1 MTPCQYDETRVQHGG
16 GVIQTGAAKA
26 GAFHV
31 DGLTFYS
38 TCPNTKE
45 EADKINETMSRL
57 EGMWE
62 FSVAAMEESE
72 RPKEWW
78 EL

>member
-16 GVIQTGAAKA
+16 GCIQTGAAKA

-38 TCPNTKE
+38 TCPNSRE
-45 EADKINETMSRL
+45 DADKINAMMAKIERL
-57 EGMWE
+57 QEYE
-62 FSVAAMEESE
+62 DAFVANLEEQIA
-72 RPKEWW
+72 
-78 EL
+78 LNT